1 MSQLGQINC
10 ILCFKKILNF
20 QIVVSCLLAVACA
33 KPGLI
38 SPYAYSGYP
47 GNFGYSYGSHV
58 AHAPLAYSA
67 YSGIAPIH
75 AGVVPAH
82 SIIAPT
88 TYSHVIAPAV
98 HSAVVGVEKTQYH
111 AQDTLGQA
119 AYGHSEAFQAHNAVQ
134 DAAGNKIGSFSYVAP
149 NGQVLATDYVADA
162 LGYRVASNAAP
173 VESSEIV
180 AARAAHLHEVEVTK
194 HRSRRSPVVA
204 YATHPYAYSGVYGS
218 HLGYHGIS
226 PVVARAGIYN
236 HAHPYSAFRYY

>member
-1 MSQLGQINC
+1 M
-10 ILCFKKILNF
+10 
-20 QIVVSCLLAVACA
+20 ACA

-38 SPYAYSGYP
+38 SPYAYSAYP
-47 GNFGYSYGSHV
+47 GNFGYSYASHV
-58 AHAPLAYSA
+58 AHTPFAYSA
-67 YSGIAPIH
+67 VAPIH

-82 SIIAPT
+82 SIVAPT
-88 TYSHVIAPAV
+88 TYSAVVAPAV

-173 VESSEIV
+173 VEAPEIV

-204 YATHPYAYSGVYGS
+204 YAAHPYGYSGFYGS
-218 HLGYHGIS
+218 HLGYHGVS
-226 PVVARAGIYN
+226 PVVARAGIYSSA
-236 HAHPYSAFRYY
+236 HVHPYSGVRYY